1 MKLIREK
8 NIDKR
13 FAALRAIN
21 PVRSSSRII
30 LTGFFIF
37 KITCQAF
44 ETSIRML
51 LINRYGW
58 DGQETELLSKVK
70 TIC

>member
-1 MKLIREK
+1 MKNRGK
-8 NIDKR
+8 NTVQK
-13 FAALRAIN
+13 FAASAAFN
-21 PVRSSSRII
+21 PALSSSRCFIA
-30 LTGFFIF
+30 GFFIF
-37 KITCQAF
+37 KITCHAF